1 MLIKLL
7 LAIAPLL
14 FTAVTT
20 EAALAR
26 RGGGAPEPKEALPEF
41 KFRACDQQAV
51 ESFVVLTP
59 ALINYD
65 ASKPG
70 QTFTVQLGS
79 APANGEVKVSLNA
92 HGFRFDQNQ
101 VTFTTANWNQPQQV
115 VLVANAAL
123 IDAGTSAVKLVYA
136 IDAPCLPNFHQCS
149 SNNFINH
156 NSGKILTCSVTG
168 DPHMKTFDGSEISY
182 QGVGG
187 FYYVKSKYLEVQG
200 YQYPCSRGS
209 SVACVGAVSVRYG
222 DSVLMISG
230 MKIAE
235 DGIFNKQG
243 ASLTILSP
251 HLHGMQYFPNDVTTA
266 KTFTLTLDDGSV
278 ITIGW
283 NSLPYMS
290 VDISLAP
297 FYRTIASG
305 QCLQSG
311 SGDHFGDPMPI
322 ENQNYHMQN
331 AYKPG
336 PYPLSQFWGPE
347 VFKEVV
353 YGLEFGRDTDFTST
367 CAAVPAAPVTPPTP
381 PTLPPTF
388 NPGDHC
394 VILPAGGCVVPPAP
408 PAPAV
413 VPPVVVLPPPSQAGG
428 PCGANGNTCVAN
440 LVCTANTCQ
449 APPPSP
455 AGGACGANGNTCAA
469 NLVCTANTCQAPL
482 PSPAGGVCGTNG
494 NTCAAG
500 LQCNQ
505 GVCQIPPSVIGGP
518 CGANGNTCA
527 TGLVCTNSICQDSPH
542 NQGNPCGAN
551 GLCAAGLVCTA
562 NTCQVPPPSAINGP
576 CGANGNT
583 CAAGLVCST
592 ALTCQPTPS
601 AINGPCGANGNTC
614 AVNLVCINSACQT
627 PPPSAINGPCGTNGN
642 TCAINLV
649 CTANTCQTPPPST
662 AGGPCGA
669 NGNTCAANLACTNLI
684 CTPPPSVNGGQC
696 GANAFTCAAGFV
708 CGANGTCAPSPSA
721 INGPCGS
728 SGNTCAT
735 GLTCSAAGTCQ
746 VPPPSAVGGPCGTNG
761 NTCAATL
768 TCTQN
773 VCVPPPSVAG
783 GPCGSNGNTCAVN
796 LVCTAGLCQ
805 APPASGAGGPCGTNG
820 NTCANGFVCTGA
832 AQAGAA
838 GTCAVPPAPVNGIN
852 GACGPVGGVGAPT
865 CQPGLNCMI
874 PANSP
879 AGTAGT
885 CQLTQSPVGGPC
897 QQPIQNSPI
906 CQTNLVCVGASATNG
921 GTCQQPAPIA
931 ANPSATSAAASAPS
945 SAPVTAP
952 AGNAINGTCGPL
964 GAAGAPT
971 CQSGLTCVIP
981 ANSPAGTTGTCQ
993 ITQSPA
999 NGPCQ
1004 QPIQFSPVCQA
1015 GLVCVGASAAV
1026 GGTCQQ
1032 PAPAASATAAAATSV
1047 IGANAAPTG
1056 AAVASAP
1063 GSAAIGGTCGG
1074 NGVSCPNN
1082 ALCIIPTNSPVGTTA
1097 GTCQQILGNGNS
1109 NPNAPLSDVNGSCG
1123 NGSVC
1128 RAGLLCIPP
1137 ANNAAGAAGT
1147 CQAEPSTAVIGGPCG
1162 GNGIGCP
1169 TGAFCIL
1176 STAGT
1181 NIGTCQQVFDNV
1193 NTNPSATVSPVN
1205 GPCGQGSICQAGL
1218 VCSLSTCQLQQN
1230 PAGGSCGQ
1238 AILNAPVCQVG
1249 LACIPSTS
1257 GLPGAA
1263 GVCQP
1268 ATLPVPISRPPAP
1281 VYSADSIA
1289 QAIAQCTQ
1297 VINQEAGCVDLTD
1310 DRIQFIINACAKDVM
1325 ATGTHDFTEGHR
1337 MSWNIH
1343 CATTAAMI
1351 INSPVIIT
1359 NSTLAAAA
1367 VQVSNGFGA
1376 NACLNNCSGKGTC
1389 GSAGCSCNVGSSG
1402 NDCSLDL
1409 LAMVVP
1415 PPAQGAAVAPVPLSS
1430 NPIVQSGQNQFPMI
1444 AVVSQPDDP
1453 VTYPA
1458 GTIINGVVISES
1470 SPIAAAGT
1478 SSAAGVA
1485 SSASTSSGATSSGS
1499 VSGST
1504 SSGSATSGPASS
1516 GAAGTSSGSAAP
1528 AAPAAAP
1535 AAAASHAQGVPASGG
1550 NSQIF
1555 ASAAA
1560 TTGYGFF
1567 VFTLCLLL

>member
-394 VILPAGGCVVPPAP
+394 VILPAGGCV
-408 PAPAV
+408 
-413 VPPVVVLPPPSQAGG
+413 G
-428 PCGANGNTCVAN
+428 
-440 LVCTANTCQ
+440 
-449 APPPSP
+449 
-455 AGGACGANGNTCAA
+455 
-469 NLVCTANTCQAPL
+469 
-482 PSPAGGVCGTNG
+482 
-494 NTCAAG
+494 
-500 LQCNQ
+500 
-505 GVCQIPPSVIGGP
+505 
-518 CGANGNTCA
+518 
-527 TGLVCTNSICQDSPH
+527 D
-542 NQGNPCGAN
+542 
-551 GLCAAGLVCTA
+551 
-562 NTCQVPPPSAINGP
+562 
-576 CGANGNT
+576 
-583 CAAGLVCST
+583 
-592 ALTCQPTPS
+592 
-601 AINGPCGANGNTC
+601 
-614 AVNLVCINSACQT
+614 
-627 PPPSAINGPCGTNGN
+627 
-642 TCAINLV
+642 
-649 CTANTCQTPPPST
+649 
-662 AGGPCGA
+662 
-669 NGNTCAANLACTNLI
+669 
-684 CTPPPSVNGGQC
+684 
-696 GANAFTCAAGFV
+696 
-708 CGANGTCAPSPSA
+708 
-721 INGPCGS
+721 
-728 SGNTCAT
+728 GNTCAT